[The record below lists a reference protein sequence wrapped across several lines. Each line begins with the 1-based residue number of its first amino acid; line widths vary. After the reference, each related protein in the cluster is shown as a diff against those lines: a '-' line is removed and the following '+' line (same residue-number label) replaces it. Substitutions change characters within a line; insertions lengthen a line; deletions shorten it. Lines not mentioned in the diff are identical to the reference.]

1 MTTCHAETVRVTVC
15 HMKTGRAYRMTVRQ
29 ETVEQTRERILQ
41 AAYDAWLELPYDQV
55 TLDAVA
61 REAGTSR
68 QTVLRHFGS
77 KDELAIAV
85 VDWQLPHE
93 ESARRVEAGDIGA
106 AVRNLI
112 DRYES
117 MGDANV
123 RMLELEG
130 RIAPIDHLLAIARD
144 SHRGWIETTFA
155 PFLPVGRTR
164 REELVLTL
172 YAATD
177 VTVWKVLRRDLGCSR
192 AKTEAIVR
200 NLVEGA
206 VGMLDPSRED
216 SP

>member
-1 MTTCHAETVRVTVC
+1 MSR
-15 HMKTGRAYRMTVRQ
+15 RA
-29 ETVEQTRERILQ
+29 
-41 AAYDAWLELPYDQV
+41 
-55 TLDAVA
+55 
-61 REAGTSR
+61 TS
-68 QTVLRHFGS
+68 V
-77 KDELAIAV
+77 
-85 VDWQLPHE
+85 
-93 ESARRVEAGDIGA
+93 A
-106 AVRNLI
+106 AVRHLV

-155 PFLPVGRTR
+155 PFLPLARTR

-177 VTVWKVLRRDLGCSR
+177 VTVWKLLRRDLGCSR

-206 VGMLDPSRED
+206 VGTLDPSRED